1 MPVGTPVDVSSI
13 RNILDTFKQTGWRC
27 SSRQF
32 CYCVIGGLDVAQR
45 IRCWPQAF
53 RFMPP
58 RSGLSR
64 SDFVLWPIASL
75 AAVQQRVRN
84 RVIGRAIQAHGP
96 ECPPRDPT
104 PRRRVLQIGGACDQ
118 LLTGAGSFRLGL
130 AHLIPRLTRGS
141 AGRCGIARTS
151 KQFFSATPTP
161 ARATTTR

>member
-1 MPVGTPVDVSSI
+1 MPVGTPVDVSSS

-27 SSRQF
+27 SSRQY

-84 RVIGRAIQAHGP
+84 RVMRSCDPSPWPGMSPTRSDATQARAP
-96 ECPPRDPT
+96 
-104 PRRRVLQIGGACDQ
+104 IGGACDQ

-130 AHLIPRLTRGS
+130 AHLIPRLTPR
-141 AGRCGIARTS
+141 
-151 KQFFSATPTP
+151 PTP
-161 ARATTTR
+161 RL

>member
-1 MPVGTPVDVSSI
+1 MPVGTPADVSSS

-64 SDFVLWPIASL
+64 SDFVLWPDSADLGDAASRQL
-75 AAVQQRVRN
+75 SGGDRPSNQCSRHAARGPIRSVQSRLTLTEPRRLGPAMLLRRSVKTSVQRYERPSGSP
-84 RVIGRAIQAHGP
+84 RRSSWGARSRASAIRGRAS
-96 ECPPRDPT
+96 ER
-104 PRRRVLQIGGACDQ
+104 
-118 LLTGAGSFRLGL
+118 
-130 AHLIPRLTRGS
+130 
-141 AGRCGIARTS
+141 
-151 KQFFSATPTP
+151 
-161 ARATTTR
+161 